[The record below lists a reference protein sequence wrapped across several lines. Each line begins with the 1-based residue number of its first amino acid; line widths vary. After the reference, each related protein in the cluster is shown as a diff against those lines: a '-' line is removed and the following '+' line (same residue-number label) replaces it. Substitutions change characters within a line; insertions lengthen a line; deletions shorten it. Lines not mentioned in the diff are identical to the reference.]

1 MKLRNA
7 MALLAALAL
16 MAGFSLSL
24 AGDEITVTGW
34 ITDSYCGK
42 NNANS
47 GGKSCALKCHEDGAK
62 LVLFAKDKLWEL
74 DDQELAKEHVGHEV
88 QVTGVT
94 DGTAIQVK
102 EIKPTSKE
110 G

>member
-7 MALLAALAL
+7 ITLLAVLAL
-16 MAGFSLSL
+16 VAGFGQSM

-34 ITDSYCGK
+34 ITDSYCGEA
-42 NNANS
+42 NANA
-47 GGKSCALKCHEDGAK
+47 GGKSCTLKCHGDGAK

-74 DDQELAKEHVGHEV
+74 DDQALAREHIGHEV

-102 EIKPTSKE
+102 EIKPTSKK